1 MPRPTRSWSTVRAI
15 RTSSVAVL
23 ALGALWATV
32 RALNRATRRVAG
44 DSMRPTLH
52 DGDLV
57 LTVPVWFQDLTAGQV
72 VVVRDPR
79 DPARRTIKRI
89 AAVAGD
95 LASLPAGPVEV
106 PRGHVAV
113 VGDDPTR
120 STDSR
125 TYGPVPADLVE
136 RHVVLRWGVSPRLRP
151 RPRRWVQRRP
161 HRR

>member
-1 MPRPTRSWSTVRAI
+1 MLQPPRSWSTVRAL
-15 RTSSVAVL
+15 TAPVAVVL

-32 RALNRATRRVAG
+32 RALNRATRRVVG
-44 DSMRPTLH
+44 DSMRPTLR

-57 LTVPVWFQDLTAGQV
+57 LTVPVWFRDLTKGQV

-79 DPARRTIKRI
+79 DPTRQTIKRV
-89 AAVAGD
+89 AALAGD
-95 LASLPAGPVEV
+95 LASLPDGPSEV
-106 PRGHVAV
+106 PPGHVAV

-125 TYGPVPADLVE
+125 TYGPVAADLVE
-136 RHVVLRWGVSPRLRP
+136 RHVMLRWGVSPRLR
-151 RPRRWVQRRP
+151 RWAQKRP